1 MSGLGGLVTHL
12 TEDVALIPAEP
23 QIAGSKKPEDSD
35 TIEERWKV
43 TNEEEEDDKVEHSKE
58 EDEEEMTT
66 SAHLEPETLPWPEDK
81 DKRPQTGNDD
91 GIWSEKGVSEPAER
105 DTELYGGSLDLSEE
119 QSQEENDRKS
129 KWRESMPEG
138 ERWRDDEVELQR
150 DDRGDGSLAD
160 DEEEEEEEEE
170 EEKSTW
176 NSEKAALGF
185 TPQVTIVRPS
195 SKELPEESRLLIEKD
210 VEKEPQAE
218 HYSAAQF
225 HPEWT
230 EQDDKYYLCERLC
243 GDKLKVA
250 LATAA
255 AGLLFPLLVWGG
267 YALLPF
273 DPPLLVDA
281 PLRVVY
287 TLRCAF
293 FAIIPIL
300 LGVVVQGVARLRYSA
315 LKPLYRSE
323 LVNREV
329 MVHWHYVNESMALF
343 LFFFLQ
349 LAIMATYIS
358 QDLLKLVPLLTII
371 FVFGRLIYWLCLS
384 LGSSIR
390 GLGFGFSFF
399 PILVMLGTNLYFVCS
414 SVGQGAVFEVE
425 APTTAPP
432 PSLRWWG

>member
-1 MSGLGGLVTHL
+1 MSGQGGLVTHL

-35 TIEERWKV
+35 TIEKRWEV
-43 TNEEEEDDKVEHSKE
+43 TNKEEEEKVEDSKE

-81 DKRPQTGNDD
+81 DKRPQTDNDD
-91 GIWSEKGVSEPAER
+91 GVWSEKGVSEAEER
-105 DTELYGGSLDLSEE
+105 DMELYGGSLNLSEE

-138 ERWRDDEVELQR
+138 ERWRDNK
-150 DDRGDGSLAD
+150 GDGSLAD
-160 DEEEEEEEEE
+160 DEDEEDE

-195 SKELPEESRLLIEKD
+195 SKELPEESRLFIEKD

-230 EQDDKYYLCERLC
+230 EQDDKYYTPSSDLCEHLC

-300 LGVVVQGVARLRYSA
+300 LGVVVQGVARLRYSS
-315 LKPLYRSE
+315 LKPLYQSK

-349 LAIMATYIS
+349 LAVMATYIS

-425 APTTAPP
+425 PPTTAPP
-432 PSLRWWG
+432 RLRWWG

>member
-1 MSGLGGLVTHL
+1 MSGQGGLVTYL

-35 TIEERWKV
+35 TIEERWEI
-43 TNEEEEDDKVEHSKE
+43 TNEEEEEKVEDSKE

-81 DKRPQTGNDD
+81 DKRPQTDNND
-91 GIWSEKGVSEPAER
+91 GVWSEKGVSEPEER
-105 DTELYGGSLDLSEE
+105 DTELYGGSLHLSEE

-138 ERWRDDEVELQR
+138 ERWRDNK
-150 DDRGDGSLAD
+150 GDGSLAD
-160 DEEEEEEEEE
+160 DEDEEEDE

-185 TPQVTIVRPS
+185 TPQVTILRPS
-195 SKELPEESRLLIEKD
+195 SKELPEESRLFIEKD

-230 EQDDKYYLCERLC
+230 EQDNKYYLCERLC

-300 LGVVVQGVARLRYSA
+300 LGVVVQGVARLLYSA
-315 LKPLYRSE
+315 LKPLYQSK

-329 MVHWHYVNESMALF
+329 MVHWHYVNESLALF

-349 LAIMATYIS
+349 LAVMATYIS

-371 FVFGRLIYWLCLS
+371 FVFGRLIYWLCLA

-414 SVGQGAVFEVE
+414 SVGQGAVFEVKP
-425 APTTAPP
+425 PTTAP

>member
-1 MSGLGGLVTHL
+1 MSGQGGLVTHL

-35 TIEERWKV
+35 TIEKRWEV
-43 TNEEEEDDKVEHSKE
+43 TNKEEEEKVEDSKE

-81 DKRPQTGNDD
+81 DKRPQTDNDD
-91 GIWSEKGVSEPAER
+91 GVWSEKGVSEAEER
-105 DTELYGGSLDLSEE
+105 DMELYGGSLNLSEE

-138 ERWRDDEVELQR
+138 ERWRDNK
-150 DDRGDGSLAD
+150 GDGSLAD
-160 DEEEEEEEEE
+160 DEDEEDE

-195 SKELPEESRLLIEKD
+195 SKELPEESRLFIEKD

-230 EQDDKYYLCERLC
+230 EQDDKYYLCEHLC

-300 LGVVVQGVARLRYSA
+300 LGVVVQGVARLRYSS
-315 LKPLYRSE
+315 LKPLYQSK

-349 LAIMATYIS
+349 LAVMATYIS

-425 APTTAPP
+425 PPTTAPP
-432 PSLRWWG
+432 RLRWWG